1 MKHFL
6 CLTLVVLLAFGTA
19 NAQGRKP
26 PNTPL
31 PPKGPRGN
39 HSNGNGPNNP
49 PPGHSGQTSVIFSA
63 VGFDDQSP
71 TLEGVAA
78 TRETSIN
85 TANNQSLISEM
96 RKNVAP
102 LVMGSN
108 FMTPSGW
115 GSTGTFAF
123 GAISGTPYQ
132 TYASTQRQNSD
143 FLAQVGFGAGNAQKS
158 VSVVGIVNV
167 NDVSKVD
174 NFSYSF
180 IASRQLGKFS
190 SISAGA
196 LHLFADPN
204 KTDAGES
211 FYVAFSQAIKKT
223 KFSYSVGI
231 GTGRFYDN
239 NEIDKEEGKADH
251 GTAVFANLSYN
262 ILKNVAVSTE
272 WTGRNI
278 AFSSTL
284 MIKPN
289 LPVLA
294 IGVSDVTRLSGDH
307 PTFFASIGKAI
318 SFHRGRR

>member
-1 MKHFL
+1 MKYF
-6 CLTLVVLLAFGTA
+6 LTLALLIVLGISTAFG
-19 NAQGRKP
+19 QGRGNNKP
-26 PNTPL
+26 PKP
-31 PPKGPRGN
+31 PRGN
-39 HSNGNGPNNP
+39 HSNGNGPKNP
-49 PPGHSGQTSVIFSA
+49 PPAGTGGNSVIFSPM
-63 VGFDDQSP
+63 GFEDPSAS
-71 TLEGVAA
+71 LEGIDAA
-78 TRETSIN
+78 NKNGIN
-85 TANNQSLISEM
+85 TADNQPVSSEM
-96 RKNVAP
+96 RKKMAP
-102 LVMGSN
+102 LVLGSN

-115 GSTGTFAF
+115 GSTGTYAF

-132 TYASTQRQNSD
+132 TYASTQRQNAD
-143 FLAQVGFGAGNAQKS
+143 LFGQVGFGMGDAQKF

-167 NDVSKVD
+167 NDVSKFN

-211 FYVAFSQAIKKT
+211 YYVAFSQAIKKT
-223 KFSYSVGI
+223 KFSYTVGI

-239 NEIDKEEGKADH
+239 NEIDKEEGKAAH

-294 IGVSDVTRLSGDH
+294 IGVTDITRLSGDH

-318 SFHRGRR
+318 SFNRGRR